1 MTDTENLPA
10 LPDNWCW
17 TTIGEICDL
26 INGKAFKPIEWS
38 SHGIP
43 IVRIQNLNNEESE
56 FNYCDFQVED
66 KYYFNNGQLL
76 FAWSGTPGTSFGAH
90 IWNRGDAVLNQHIF
104 KVNINES
111 YTDKKFLMHV
121 MNWNVTEYVRKAHG
135 TAGLAHITK
144 NKFETSFIPFPPIAE
159 QHRIV
164 QRIEELFTDLD
175 AGVQALEKA
184 KVQIKN
190 YRQMVLKLT
199 LQGKLIQQ
207 DPADEPALKLIETIR
222 ADLIKGKIDGKK
234 LVSINTEENLFELP
248 DSWKWIRLGE
258 VLTFGPRNGYSPK
271 PVKHVTNVRAL
282 TLTATT
288 SGKFRDDCF
297 KYIDEEID
305 ANSHLWLE
313 ENDLLIQR
321 GNTIEYVGVAAVY
334 KGASNAFIYPDLMMK
349 MKVHPKTKV
358 DFLHMVIN
366 SKFSRKYFEKRAT
379 GTAGSMPKIN
389 QSTIVNLP
397 IPLPPLAEQNRIVSE
412 IERRFS
418 VIDQIEK
425 TIDQSMIQAEK
436 LRQSILKK
444 AFEGKLVSQ
453 DPNDEPASVLLEKID
468 KEKTELEASN
478 KTKRKPTSK
487 LKRKGIKE
495 MKNSEADIQNIKLY
509 EILSSSNSSLTP
521 KELWQLSK
529 LDIIDFYENLKVE
542 VEKGRIIERRPNDID
557 VYLEIG
563 E

>member
-10 LPDNWCW
+10 LPEKWCW
-17 TTIGEICDL
+17 TTIGDIISFEYGKGLPKEKRDKIGNFPVFGSNGIIGYHSIALVEEPCL
-26 INGKAFKPIEWS
+26 IVGRKGSAGVVHKSNISCWPIDTTYYVIPPKS
-38 SHGIP
+38 VDFSFLYYLLKTLNLGSLDKSTAIPGLNRNDAYALSIP
-43 IVRIQNLNNEESE
+43 ISPL
-56 FNYCDFQVED
+56 
-66 KYYFNNGQLL
+66 
-76 FAWSGTPGTSFGAH
+76 P
-90 IWNRGDAVLNQHIF
+90 
-104 KVNINES
+104 
-111 YTDKKFLMHV
+111 
-121 MNWNVTEYVRKAHG
+121 
-135 TAGLAHITK
+135 
-144 NKFETSFIPFPPIAE
+144 E

-164 QRIEELFTDLD
+164 QKIEELFTDLD

>member
-10 LPDNWCW
+10 LPEGWCW
-17 TTIGEICDL
+17 TILDDIILKISNGITANQNKEKKGVPVTRIESISTGSLNLERVGYLEDVSIDIIEKYKLQPQDILFSHINSDL
-26 INGKAFKPIEWS
+26 HLGKSAIYTLENFTLLHGMNLLLIRPFNSHLS
-38 SHGIP
+38 SKF
-43 IVRIQNLNNEESE
+43 LNYL
-56 FNYCDFQVED
+56 FNYYRF
-66 KYYFNNGQLL
+66 
-76 FAWSGTPGTSFGAH
+76 SGFFISIAQH
-90 IWNRGDAVLNQHIF
+90 AVNQSSINQ
-104 KVNINES
+104 KKLKNIE
-111 YTDKKFLMHV
+111 
-121 MNWNVTEYVRKAHG
+121 
-135 TAGLAHITK
+135 
-144 NKFETSFIPFPPIAE
+144 IPLPPLPE

-164 QRIEELFTDLD
+164 QKIEELFTDLD
-175 AGVQALEKA
+175 AGVQELEKA
-184 KVQIKN
+184 KVQIRN
-190 YRQMVLKLT
+190 YRQAVLKLA
-199 LQGKLIQQ
+199 LQGKLVHQN
-207 DPADEPALKLIETIR
+207 PADETALKLIETIR
-222 ADLIKGKIDGKK
+222 ADLIRDKIDGKK
-234 LVSINTEENLFELP
+234 LISIDSEENLFELP
-248 DSWKWIRLGE
+248 DSWKWILLGE
-258 VLTFGPRNGYSPK
+258 VLTFGPKNGYSPK

-349 MKVHPKTKV
+349 MRIHPKISV

-425 TIDQSMIQAEK
+425 TIDQSLNQAEK

-444 AFEGKLVSQ
+444 AFEGKLVPQ
-453 DPNDEPASVLLEKID
+453 DPNDEPASVLLERIK
-468 KEKTELEASN
+468 KEKVRAESRKKPEK
-478 KTKRKPTSK
+478 KTKVKAETT
-487 LKRKGIKE
+487 
-495 MKNSEADIQNIKLY
+495 M
-509 EILSSSNSSLTP
+509 EISGKT
-521 KELWQLSK
+521 KQVEL
-529 LDIIDFYENLKVE
+529 F
-542 VEKGRIIERRPNDID
+542 
-557 VYLEIG
+557 
-563 E
+563 